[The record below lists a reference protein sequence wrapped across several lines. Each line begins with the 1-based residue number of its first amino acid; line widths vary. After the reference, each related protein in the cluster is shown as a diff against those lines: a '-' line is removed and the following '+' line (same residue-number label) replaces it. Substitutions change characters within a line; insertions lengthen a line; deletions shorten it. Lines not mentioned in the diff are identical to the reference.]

1 MSKIV
6 RELKAEHI
14 LPGMAAQKK
23 AGAIRE
29 LASVLEGSPEIPDFR
44 RFLSALF
51 QKEARFQSAVDKGVA
66 LPHYRDE
73 SVQGP
78 AVALGISSGGIDW
91 GNDEVVRIL
100 VIIGWPDRND
110 EAYLKLVADI
120 ARWLHQDV
128 VRAALQ
134 EAESVEEVMGILDED
149 WEVQVG

>member
-14 LPGMAAQKK
+14 LPRMAARKK
-23 AGAIRE
+23 ADAIRE
-29 LASVLEGSPEIPDFR
+29 LASLLEGSLEIPDFR

-78 AVALGISSGGIDW
+78 AVVLGISSGGIDW
-91 GNDEVVRIL
+91 GNGEVVHIL

-110 EAYLKLVADI
+110 EAYLMLVADI

-128 VRAALQ
+128 VRVALQ
-134 EAESVEEVMGILDED
+134 EAASVEEVIEILDENWD
-149 WEVQVG
+149 G

>member
-6 RELKAEHI
+6 SELKAEHI
-14 LPGMAAQKK
+14 LPGMVAKKK
-23 AGAIRE
+23 ADAIRE
-29 LASVLEGSPEIPDFR
+29 LASMLEGSLEIPDFR
-44 RFLSALF
+44 RFLSVLF

-78 AVALGISSGGIDW
+78 AVVLGISSGGIDW
-91 GNDEVVRIL
+91 GNGEVVHIL

-110 EAYLKLVADI
+110 EAYLMLVADI
-120 ARWLHQDV
+120 ARWLHRDV

-134 EAESVEEVMGILDED
+134 EAESVEEVIEILDED
-149 WEVQVG
+149 WDG